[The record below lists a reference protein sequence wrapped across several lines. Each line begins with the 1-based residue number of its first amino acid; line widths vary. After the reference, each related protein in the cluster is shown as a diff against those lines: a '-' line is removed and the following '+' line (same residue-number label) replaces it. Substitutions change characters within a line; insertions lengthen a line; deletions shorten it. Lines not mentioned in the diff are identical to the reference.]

1 VSKRLGSPYR
11 SGRVDIGSRSRTRWR
26 QQCSARRKKIGAL
39 SDGRAGGVPEMTNL
53 SPFFEFVLLLVVPGA
68 LIILLVALLWTGE
81 T

>member
-1 VSKRLGSPYR
+1 MKVKNPAAPA
-11 SGRVDIGSRSRTRWR
+11 V
-26 QQCSARRKKIGAL
+26 RRETEEDWGL
-39 SDGRAGGVPEMTNL
+39 SDGRAGGIPEMTNL

>member
-1 VSKRLGSPYR
+1 VSKRLGSPYC
-11 SGRVDIGSRSRTRWR
+11 SGRVDH
-26 QQCSARRKKIGAL
+26 ARRKKIGAL
-39 SDGRAGGVPEMTNL
+39 SDGHAGGVPEMTNL